1 MSQNVALFPLD
12 FGGKG
17 RMSVGMTKP
26 RDRSATKALLKQE
39 LKEIHRRLRKAQ
51 NLVESNEFEQA
62 VDTASEIAELAWQ
75 VAHILDAEELLH
87 RSTKT

>member
-26 RDRSATKALLKQE
+26 LDRTATKTLLKQE
-39 LKEIHRRLRKAQ
+39 LKEIHRRLRKAR
-51 NLVESNEFEQA
+51 NLAESNELEQA
-62 VDTASEIAELAWQ
+62 VEAASEIAELAWQ

-87 RSTKT
+87 RFSRT